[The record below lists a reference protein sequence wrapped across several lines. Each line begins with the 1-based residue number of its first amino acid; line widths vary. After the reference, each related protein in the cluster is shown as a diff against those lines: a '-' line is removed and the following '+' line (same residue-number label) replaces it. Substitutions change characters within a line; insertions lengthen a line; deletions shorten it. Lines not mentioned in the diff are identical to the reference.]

1 MLCSLEKPCALMNP
15 WTSSWVWVCPTW
27 RRCHESPIQLARNT
41 NALLKMRL
49 VSSCGWSSLATGWI
63 TPVPATVGMLTE
75 TKPWVTTGRT
85 IIGDSWFGSPE
96 MARKLLQ
103 TGLHSIMQVAK
114 LAYWP
119 KWMPVEDIVQAVG
132 LSYGGVKSMVS
143 TTINDPVFVVI

>member
-1 MLCSLEKPCALMNP
+1 
-15 WTSSWVWVCPTW
+15 
-27 RRCHESPIQLARNT
+27 
-41 NALLKMRL
+41 
-49 VSSCGWSSLATGWI
+49 
-63 TPVPATVGMLTE
+63 
-75 TKPWVTTGRT
+75 
-85 IIGDSWFGSPE
+85 